1 MKEGAMKNFVEWLV
15 ENFSDDEIKTA
26 NKTSR
31 AAGAVSAKAIVPRHV
46 EHSEEKDHPG
56 EKGKRKILDFGA
68 GHKAVHAAALRA
80 KGHDVTAHEF
90 GANQQKGVHD
100 PDALK
105 KKHHKAYASNVLNV
119 QSGHKMM
126 HHTLSQVRHALHKD
140 GEFVANYPD
149 SPRKSNLSHEDVEK
163 HLKNHFH
170 NVKRVKSVPGEGG
183 KESKIS
189 NKAPLFH
196 CSHPKED
203 HEVKEPAE

>member
-1 MKEGAMKNFVEWLV
+1 MKNFSQWLT
-15 ENFSDDEIKTA
+15 EDFTDDEVKTA

-31 AAGAVSAKAIVPRHV
+31 AAGAVSGKAIVPRYV
-46 EHSEEKDHPG
+46 EHSEGKDHPG

-68 GHKAVHAAALRA
+68 GHKAVHAAHLRS

-90 GANQQKGVHD
+90 GANQVKGTHD

-140 GEFVANYPD
+140 GEFVANYPE

-170 NVKRVKSVPGEGG
+170 HVKRVKSVPSEGG
-183 KESKIS
+183 KESKVG

-203 HEVKEPAE
+203 HEVTEPKD

>member
-1 MKEGAMKNFVEWLV
+1 MISFRQWLT
-15 ENFSDDEIKTA
+15 ENFTDDEVKTA

-31 AAGAVSAKAIVPRHV
+31 AAGAVSGKAIVPRYV
-46 EHSEEKDHPG
+46 EHHENTHHPD
-56 EKGKRKILDFGA
+56 EKGKRKLLDFGA
-68 GHKAVHAAALRA
+68 GHKAIHAAHLRS

-90 GANQQKGVHD
+90 GANQLKGVHD

-105 KKHHKAYASNVLNV
+105 KKHHLAYASNVLNV

-126 HHTLSQVRHALHKD
+126 HHTLSQVRHALHHD
-140 GEFVANYPD
+140 GHFVANYPD
-149 SPRKSNLSHEDVEK
+149 SPRKSNLTHEDVEK

-170 NVKRVKSVPGEGG
+170 NVKRVKSVPSEGG
-183 KESKIS
+183 KESKVS

-203 HEVKEPAE
+203 HEVKDPE